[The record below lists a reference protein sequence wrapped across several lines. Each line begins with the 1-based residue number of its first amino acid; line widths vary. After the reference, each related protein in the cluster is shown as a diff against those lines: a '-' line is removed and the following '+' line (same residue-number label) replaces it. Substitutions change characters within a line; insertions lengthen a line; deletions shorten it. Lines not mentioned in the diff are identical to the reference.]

1 MRSHSREPVGW
12 MEDRCLESWYDCYH
26 RDHPSPIETARTAY
40 PWAAAPQQQAAH
52 SKSFPLLSSHR
63 VQQQQQEE
71 EQASKD
77 TCWNIAF
84 GVDSH
89 IQANVVSM
97 H

>member
-1 MRSHSREPVGW
+1 MCCHSREPLGW
-12 MEDRCLESWYDCYH
+12 MEDMCLELWCDCYH
-26 RDHPSPIETARTAY
+26 RGHPSPIETARTAY
-40 PWAAAPQQQAAH
+40 PWAAAPRQQAAH

-63 VQQQQQEE
+63 VQQQEE

-84 GVDSH
+84 GVDPH
-89 IQANVVSM
+89 IPANVVST